1 MVKRWATHAGH
12 PRHRKGRLRTE
23 LVSQFQLG
31 RMTFGPVYQIQFGP
45 TQALEGL
52 RDQPLGSHFDRLMH
66 RFAKVARSW
75 GSAHLLKQ
83 FPAELLTAHVVR

>member
-1 MVKRWATHAGH
+1 
-12 PRHRKGRLRTE
+12 
-23 LVSQFQLG
+23 
-31 RMTFGPVYQIQFGP
+31 
-45 TQALEGL
+45 
-52 RDQPLGSHFDRLMH
+52 MH